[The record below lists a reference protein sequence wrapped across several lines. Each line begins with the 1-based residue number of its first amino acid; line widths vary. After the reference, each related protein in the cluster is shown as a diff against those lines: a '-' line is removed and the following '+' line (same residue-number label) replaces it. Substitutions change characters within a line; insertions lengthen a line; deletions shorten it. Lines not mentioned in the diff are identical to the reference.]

1 MSGCGCDFGGC
12 FFSAPSVPV
21 VPAEGEN
28 FVRLSADRDT
38 TGIAFSDITDL
49 FFDAEADATYQIWTN
64 LVYRSTGTAGMAL
77 SLLGPAAPAMVV
89 FINFF
94 ATASPGTRRLGRAY
108 DTSTA
113 GGTIVVN
120 TDTLAIQRA
129 TVVNGP
135 TPGPIQV
142 RFASGNA
149 AQVKTVKRGSILVWQ
164 KVSA

>member
-1 MSGCGCDFGGC
+1 MGGCGCDFGGC
-12 FFSAPSVPV
+12 FFSAPGVAA
-21 VPAEGEN
+21 AEAET
-28 FVRLSADRDT
+28 FVRLSADRAT
-38 TGIAFSDITDL
+38 SSTAFADITDL
-49 FFDAEADATYQIWTN
+49 YFDAEAGATYQIWTN
-64 LVYRSTGTAGMAL
+64 LVFRSTGTAGMAL
-77 SLLGPAAPAMVV
+77 SLLGPAAPGMVV

-94 ATASPGTRRLGRAY
+94 ATVSPGTRRLGRAY

-113 GGTIVVN
+113 GGTIVIN

-149 AQVKTVKRGSILVWQ
+149 AQIKTVKRGSIMAWQ